1 MSILI
6 NRIKKD
12 PDEPR
17 KKRTGRPVETKNI
30 QIKITLV
37 AIALFFLFML
47 TSSLTIGSG
56 PLKYDVSTKELKTC
70 SLTVSSWTYSK
81 SQDLMEVIITV
92 ENTYLEPE
100 LTYRSTTMLFVQN
113 EAKVDV
119 IGIGPDICVLQ
130 IHANDFSEVK
140 LEISDGGEEN
150 ATFYNN
156 KDKITRTDKIENKT
170 LSEYRI
176 LDRNAKI
183 DLNNQRIQDLYT
195 DNENNRQHIVDLQ
208 ESIENLTARKRY
220 MTTKQIQDADSEI
233 RSMQLDIENTETKIQ
248 TNIDSVAELMERN
261 RLLEQEIKD
270 IESTITKGE

>member
-6 NRIKKD
+6 SRIKRD

-17 KKRTGRPVETKNI
+17 KKRKGRPVETKNI

-56 PLKYDVSTKELKTC
+56 PLKYDLDTKELKTC

-81 SQDLMEVIITV
+81 AQDLMEVIITI
-92 ENTYLEPE
+92 EDTYLEPE
-100 LTYRSTTMLFVQN
+100 LTYRSSTMLFVQS

-119 IGIGPDICVLQ
+119 VGIGPDICVLQ
-130 IHANDFSEVK
+130 IHARDFSEVK
-140 LEISDGGEEN
+140 LEISDGGEES

-156 KDKITRTDKIENKT
+156 RDEIILTDKIENKT

-183 DLNNQRIQDLYT
+183 SLNNKRIEDLYS
-195 DNENNRQHIVDLQ
+195 DNDNNRQHIVDLQ
-208 ESIENLTARKRY
+208 ESINNLTARKRY
-220 MTTKQIQDADSEI
+220 MTIKQIQDADSEI
-233 RSMQLDIENTETKIQ
+233 RSMQLEIENTETKIQ

-270 IESTITKGE
+270 IESTIMKGE